1 MDSKPDS
8 TEGIFL
14 TLEGDDG
21 VGKSTQADLL
31 ASWVEQQGLTV
42 LRVHEPGG
50 TRLGE
55 KIRTLLL
62 DKDDDA
68 MTPLAELLLFE
79 AARAQVM
86 DEVIEPAL
94 ARGEVVVC
102 DRFTDSTLAYQGYG
116 RELGASLVRST
127 NDLACGGRYPDRT
140 LLLVLDDDV
149 ARGRVENRSADGA
162 GDRMESAGD
171 AFRARLRGGF
181 DEIAASEPERVHAID
196 ANGSVEQ
203 VHERICTD
211 LADLLSTAGA
221 GAENQTKLPRRH
233 LSCSADSGAE
243 ERS

>member
-8 TEGIFL
+8 TPGIFL

-31 ASWVEQQGLTV
+31 ASWLEQRGCTV

-62 DKDDDA
+62 DREDDA

-116 RELGASLVRST
+116 RELGASLVRPT

-149 ARGRVENRSADGA
+149 ARERVESRSADGA

-171 AFRARLRGGF
+171 AFRMRLRAGF
-181 DEIAASEPERVHAID
+181 DEIAAAEPERVRIVD

-203 VHERICTD
+203 VHERIREGI
-211 LADLLSTAGA
+211 ADLLG
-221 GAENQTKLPRRH
+221 GRDE
-233 LSCSADSGAE
+233 
-243 ERS
+243 

>member
-8 TEGIFL
+8 TPGIFL

-31 ASWVEQQGLTV
+31 ASWLEQRGYTV

-62 DKDDDA
+62 DREDDA

-149 ARGRVENRSADGA
+149 ARERVESRSADGT

-171 AFRARLRGGF
+171 AFRMRLRAGF
-181 DEIAASEPERVHAID
+181 DEIAAAEPERVRIVD

-203 VHERICTD
+203 VHERIREGI
-211 LADLLSTAGA
+211 ADLLG
-221 GAENQTKLPRRH
+221 GRDE
-233 LSCSADSGAE
+233 
-243 ERS
+243 

>member
-8 TEGIFL
+8 TPGIFL

-31 ASWVEQQGLTV
+31 ASWLEQRGYTV

-62 DKDDDA
+62 DREDDA

-140 LLLVLDDDV
+140 LLLVLDDNV
-149 ARGRVENRSADGA
+149 ARERVESRSADGA

-171 AFRARLRGGF
+171 AFRMRLRAGF
-181 DEIAASEPERVHAID
+181 DEIAAAEPERVRIVD

-203 VHERICTD
+203 VHERIREGI
-211 LADLLSTAGA
+211 ADLLG
-221 GAENQTKLPRRH
+221 GRDE
-233 LSCSADSGAE
+233 
-243 ERS
+243 

>member
-1 MDSKPDS
+1 MNNNADS

-31 ASWVEQQGLTV
+31 AKWLEEQGHVV

-55 KIRTLLL
+55 KIRALLL

-68 MTPLAELLLFE
+68 MVPLAELLLFE

-86 DEVIEPAL
+86 SEVIEPAL
-94 ARGEVVVC
+94 AAGSIVVC

-116 RELGASLVRST
+116 RELGAGLVRAT
-127 NDLACGGRYPDRT
+127 NDLACGGRYPTRT
-140 LLLVLDDDV
+140 LLLSLDPGI
-149 ARGRVENRSADGA
+149 ARGRVEGRSDDGT

-171 AFRARLRGGF
+171 EFRMRLRVGF
-181 DEIAASEPERVHAID
+181 EEIAAAEPERVHVID

-203 VHERICTD
+203 VHERIRAD
-211 LADLLSTAGA
+211 LADL
-221 GAENQTKLPRRH
+221 EWDKCPVH
-233 LSCSADSGAE
+233 LSQFSGAE

>member
-8 TEGIFL
+8 TPGIFL

-31 ASWVEQQGLTV
+31 ASWLEQRGCTV

-62 DKDDDA
+62 DREDDA
-68 MTPLAELLLFE
+68 MIPLAELLLFE

-86 DEVIEPAL
+86 DEAIEPAL

-149 ARGRVENRSADGA
+149 ARERVESRSADGT

-171 AFRARLRGGF
+171 AFRMRLRAGF
-181 DEIAASEPERVHAID
+181 DEIAAAEPERVRIVD

-203 VHERICTD
+203 VHERIREGI
-211 LADLLSTAGA
+211 ADLLG
-221 GAENQTKLPRRH
+221 GRDE
-233 LSCSADSGAE
+233 
-243 ERS
+243 

>member
-8 TEGIFL
+8 TPGIFL

-31 ASWVEQQGLTV
+31 ASWLEQRGCTV

-62 DKDDDA
+62 DREDDA

-86 DEVIEPAL
+86 DEVIEPTL

-149 ARGRVENRSADGA
+149 ARERVESRSADGA

-171 AFRARLRGGF
+171 AFRMRLRAGF
-181 DEIAASEPERVHAID
+181 DEIAAAEPERVRIVD

-203 VHERICTD
+203 VHERIREGI
-211 LADLLSTAGA
+211 ADLLG
-221 GAENQTKLPRRH
+221 GRDE
-233 LSCSADSGAE
+233 
-243 ERS
+243 

>member
-31 ASWVEQQGLTV
+31 ASWLEQQGRTV
-42 LRVHEPGG
+42 LCVHEPGG

-55 KIRTLLL
+55 KIRALLL
-62 DKDDDA
+62 DKEDDA

-116 RELGASLVRST
+116 RELGANLVRST

-149 ARGRVENRSADGA
+149 ARERVESRSADGT

-171 AFRARLRGGF
+171 AFRTRLRAGF
-181 DEIAASEPERVHAID
+181 GEIAAAEPERVRIVD

-203 VHERICTD
+203 VHERIRD
-211 LADLLSTAGA
+211 GIVDLLDLNLR
-221 GAENQTKLPRRH
+221 NQTKLPRRH
-233 LSCSADSGAE
+233 LSCSVDSGAE

>member
-8 TEGIFL
+8 TPGIFL

-21 VGKSTQADLL
+21 VGKSTQTDLL
-31 ASWVEQQGLTV
+31 ASWLEQRGCTV

-62 DKDDDA
+62 DREDDA

-149 ARGRVENRSADGA
+149 ARERVESRSADGT

-171 AFRARLRGGF
+171 AFRMRLRAGF
-181 DEIAASEPERVHAID
+181 DEIAAAEPERVRIVD

-203 VHERICTD
+203 VHERIREGI
-211 LADLLSTAGA
+211 ADLLG
-221 GAENQTKLPRRH
+221 GRDE
-233 LSCSADSGAE
+233 
-243 ERS
+243 

>member
-8 TEGIFL
+8 TPGIFL

-31 ASWVEQQGLTV
+31 ASWLEQRGCTV

-62 DKDDDA
+62 DREDDA

-140 LLLVLDDDV
+140 LLLVLDDNV
-149 ARGRVENRSADGA
+149 ARERVESRSADGA

-171 AFRARLRGGF
+171 AFRMRLRAGF
-181 DEIAASEPERVHAID
+181 DEIAAAEPERVRIVD
-196 ANGSVEQ
+196 SNGSVEQ
-203 VHERICTD
+203 VHERIREGI
-211 LADLLSTAGA
+211 ADLLG
-221 GAENQTKLPRRH
+221 GRDE
-233 LSCSADSGAE
+233 
-243 ERS
+243 

>member
-8 TEGIFL
+8 TPGIFL

-31 ASWVEQQGLTV
+31 ASWLEQRGCTV

-62 DKDDDA
+62 DREDDA

-149 ARGRVENRSADGA
+149 ARERVESRSADGT

-171 AFRARLRGGF
+171 AFRMRLRAGF
-181 DEIAASEPERVHAID
+181 DEIAAAEPERVRIVD

-203 VHERICTD
+203 VHERIREGI
-211 LADLLSTAGA
+211 ADLLG
-221 GAENQTKLPRRH
+221 GRDE
-233 LSCSADSGAE
+233 
-243 ERS
+243 

>member
-8 TEGIFL
+8 TPGIFL

-21 VGKSTQADLL
+21 VGKSTQVDLL
-31 ASWVEQQGLTV
+31 ASWLEQRGCTV

-62 DKDDDA
+62 DREDDA

-140 LLLVLDDDV
+140 LLLVLDDNV
-149 ARGRVENRSADGA
+149 ARERVESRSADGA

-171 AFRARLRGGF
+171 AFRMRLRAGF
-181 DEIAASEPERVHAID
+181 DEIAAAEPERVRIVD

-203 VHERICTD
+203 VHERIREGI
-211 LADLLSTAGA
+211 ADLLG
-221 GAENQTKLPRRH
+221 GRDE
-233 LSCSADSGAE
+233 
-243 ERS
+243 

>member
-1 MDSKPDS
+1 MNNNADS

-31 ASWVEQQGLTV
+31 AKWLEEQGHVV

-55 KIRTLLL
+55 KIRALLL

-68 MTPLAELLLFE
+68 MVPLAELLLFE
-79 AARAQVM
+79 AARAQVTS
-86 DEVIEPAL
+86 EVIEPAL
-94 ARGEVVVC
+94 AAGSIVVC

-116 RELGASLVRST
+116 RELGAGLVRAT
-127 NDLACGGRYPDRT
+127 NDLACGGRYPTRT
-140 LLLVLDDDV
+140 LLLSLDPGI
-149 ARGRVENRSADGA
+149 ARGRVEDRSDDGT

-171 AFRARLRGGF
+171 EFRMRLRVGF
-181 DEIAASEPERVHAID
+181 EEIAAAEPERVHVID

-203 VHERICTD
+203 VHERILAD
-211 LADLLSTAGA
+211 LADL
-221 GAENQTKLPRRH
+221 EWDKCPVH
-233 LSCSADSGAE
+233 LSQFSGAE

>member
-8 TEGIFL
+8 TPGIFL

-31 ASWVEQQGLTV
+31 ASWLEQRGCTV

-62 DKDDDA
+62 DREDDA

-149 ARGRVENRSADGA
+149 ARERVESRSADGT

-171 AFRARLRGGF
+171 AFRMRLRAGF
-181 DEIAASEPERVHAID
+181 DEIAAVEPERVRIVD

-203 VHERICTD
+203 VHERIREGI
-211 LADLLSTAGA
+211 ADLIG
-221 GAENQTKLPRRH
+221 GRDE
-233 LSCSADSGAE
+233 
-243 ERS
+243 

>member
-8 TEGIFL
+8 TPGIFL

-31 ASWVEQQGLTV
+31 ASWLEQRGYTV

-62 DKDDDA
+62 DREDDA

-149 ARGRVENRSADGA
+149 ARERVESRSADGA

-171 AFRARLRGGF
+171 AFRMRLRAGF
-181 DEIAASEPERVHAID
+181 DGIAAAEPERVRIVD

-203 VHERICTD
+203 VHERIREGI
-211 LADLLSTAGA
+211 ADLLG
-221 GAENQTKLPRRH
+221 GRDE
-233 LSCSADSGAE
+233 
-243 ERS
+243 

>member
-1 MDSKPDS
+1 MDGKSDS
-8 TEGIFL
+8 NEGLFL

-31 ASWVEQQGLTV
+31 AAWLEKRGHGV

-68 MTPLAELLLFE
+68 MAPLAELLLFE

-86 DEVIEPAL
+86 SEVIEPAL

-116 RELGASLVRST
+116 RELGAELVRAT
-127 NDLACGGRYPDRT
+127 NDLACGGRYPTRT
-140 LLLVLDDDV
+140 LLLALDPSV
-149 ARGRVENRSADGA
+149 ARERVEDRSTDGT
-162 GDRMESAGD
+162 GDRMEYAGD
-171 AFRARLRGGF
+171 AFRARLRAGF
-181 DEIAASEPERVHAID
+181 DEIAAAEPQRVHVID
-196 ANGSVEQ
+196 ANGSVAQ
-203 VHERICTD
+203 VHERICAD
-211 LADLLSTAGA
+211 IADLLG
-221 GAENQTKLPRRH
+221 GRDE
-233 LSCSADSGAE
+233 
-243 ERS
+243 

>member
-8 TEGIFL
+8 TPGIFL

-31 ASWVEQQGLTV
+31 ASWLEQRGCTV

-62 DKDDDA
+62 DREDDA

-94 ARGEVVVC
+94 VRGEVVVC

-149 ARGRVENRSADGA
+149 ARERVESRSADGA

-171 AFRARLRGGF
+171 AFRMRLRAGF
-181 DEIAASEPERVHAID
+181 DEIAAAEPERVRIVD

-203 VHERICTD
+203 VHERIREGI
-211 LADLLSTAGA
+211 ADLLG
-221 GAENQTKLPRRH
+221 GRDE
-233 LSCSADSGAE
+233 
-243 ERS
+243 

>member
-1 MDSKPDS
+1 MDGNADS

-31 ASWVEQQGLTV
+31 AACLEERGHTV

-55 KIRTLLL
+55 KIRALLL

-68 MTPLAELLLFE
+68 MAPLAELLLFE

-86 DEVIEPAL
+86 AEVVEPAL

-116 RELGASLVRST
+116 RELGADLVRST
-127 NDLACGGRYPDRT
+127 NDLACGGRYPTRT

-149 ARGRVENRSADGA
+149 ARERVESRAADGA

-171 AFRARLRGGF
+171 AFRARLRVGF
-181 DEIAASEPERVHAID
+181 EQIAAAEPQRVHVID
-196 ANGSVEQ
+196 ASGSVEQ
-203 VHERICTD
+203 VHGRVLADI
-211 LADLLSTAGA
+211 ADLLGHVRREGA
-221 GAENQTKLPRRH
+221 HE
-233 LSCSADSGAE
+233 
-243 ERS
+243 

>member
-8 TEGIFL
+8 TPGIFL

-31 ASWVEQQGLTV
+31 ASWLEQRGYTV

-62 DKDDDA
+62 DREDDA

-86 DEVIEPAL
+86 NEVIEPAL

-149 ARGRVENRSADGA
+149 ARERVESRSADGT

-171 AFRARLRGGF
+171 AFRMRLRAGF
-181 DEIAASEPERVHAID
+181 DEIAAAEPERVRIVD

-203 VHERICTD
+203 VHERIREGI
-211 LADLLSTAGA
+211 ADLLG
-221 GAENQTKLPRRH
+221 GRDE
-233 LSCSADSGAE
+233 
-243 ERS
+243 

>member
-1 MDSKPDS
+1 MDSNADS
-8 TEGIFL
+8 MPGIFL

-31 ASWVEQQGLTV
+31 ASWLEQQGRTV

-55 KIRTLLL
+55 KIRALLL
-62 DKDDDA
+62 DKEDDA
-68 MTPLAELLLFE
+68 MAPLAELLLFE

-116 RELGASLVRST
+116 RELGAGLVRST
-127 NDLACGGRYPDRT
+127 NDLACGGRYPDCT
-140 LLLVLDDDV
+140 LLLALDPDV
-149 ARGRVENRSADGA
+149 ARNRVEGRSTDGT
-162 GDRMESAGD
+162 GDRMESAGE
-171 AFRARLRGGF
+171 AFRARLRSGF
-181 DEIAASEPERVHAID
+181 EAIAASEPGRVHVID
-196 ANGSVEQ
+196 ADGSVDE
-203 VHERICTD
+203 VHGRICSD
-211 LADLLSTAGA
+211 LADLLDL
-221 GAENQTKLPRRH
+221 NLRDQTKSPRRH
-233 LSCSADSGAE
+233 VSCSVDSGVE

>member
-8 TEGIFL
+8 TPGIFL

-31 ASWVEQQGLTV
+31 ASWLEQRGCTV

-62 DKDDDA
+62 DREDDA

-149 ARGRVENRSADGA
+149 ARERVESRSADGT

-171 AFRARLRGGF
+171 AFRMRLRAGF
-181 DEIAASEPERVHAID
+181 DEIAAAEPERVRIVD

-203 VHERICTD
+203 VHERIREGI
-211 LADLLSTAGA
+211 ADLIG
-221 GAENQTKLPRRH
+221 GRDE
-233 LSCSADSGAE
+233 
-243 ERS
+243 

>member
-8 TEGIFL
+8 TPGIFL

-31 ASWVEQQGLTV
+31 ASWLEQRGCTV

-62 DKDDDA
+62 DREDDA

-127 NDLACGGRYPDRT
+127 NDLACGGRYPERT

-149 ARGRVENRSADGA
+149 ARERVESRSADGT

-171 AFRARLRGGF
+171 AFRMRLRAGF
-181 DEIAASEPERVHAID
+181 DEIAAAEPERVRIVD

-203 VHERICTD
+203 VHERIREGI
-211 LADLLSTAGA
+211 ADLLG
-221 GAENQTKLPRRH
+221 GRDE
-233 LSCSADSGAE
+233 
-243 ERS
+243 

>member
-8 TEGIFL
+8 TPGIFL

-31 ASWVEQQGLTV
+31 ASWLEQRGYTV

-62 DKDDDA
+62 DREDDA

-140 LLLVLDDDV
+140 LLLVLDDNV
-149 ARGRVENRSADGA
+149 ARERVESRSADGA

-171 AFRARLRGGF
+171 AFRMRLRAGF
-181 DEIAASEPERVHAID
+181 DEIAAAEPERVRIVD
-196 ANGSVEQ
+196 SNGSVEQ
-203 VHERICTD
+203 VHERIREGI
-211 LADLLSTAGA
+211 ADLLG
-221 GAENQTKLPRRH
+221 GRDE
-233 LSCSADSGAE
+233 
-243 ERS
+243 

>member
-8 TEGIFL
+8 TPGIFL

-31 ASWVEQQGLTV
+31 ASWLEQRGCTV

-62 DKDDDA
+62 DREDDA

-140 LLLVLDDDV
+140 LLLVLDDNV
-149 ARGRVENRSADGA
+149 ARERVESRSADGA

-171 AFRARLRGGF
+171 AFRMRLRAGF
-181 DEIAASEPERVHAID
+181 DEIAAAEPERVRIVD

-203 VHERICTD
+203 VHERIREGI
-211 LADLLSTAGA
+211 ADLLG
-221 GAENQTKLPRRH
+221 GRDE
-233 LSCSADSGAE
+233 
-243 ERS
+243 

>member
-8 TEGIFL
+8 TPGIFL

-31 ASWVEQQGLTV
+31 ASWLEQRGCTV

-62 DKDDDA
+62 DREDDA

-149 ARGRVENRSADGA
+149 ARERVESRSADGT
-162 GDRMESAGD
+162 GDRMESAGG
-171 AFRARLRGGF
+171 AFRTRLRAGF
-181 DEIAASEPERVHAID
+181 DEIATAEPERVRIVD

-203 VHERICTD
+203 VHERIREGI
-211 LADLLSTAGA
+211 ADLLG
-221 GAENQTKLPRRH
+221 GRDE
-233 LSCSADSGAE
+233 
-243 ERS
+243 

>member
-1 MDSKPDS
+1 MDSNADS
-8 TEGIFL
+8 TPGIFL

-31 ASWVEQQGLTV
+31 ASWLEQQGRTV

-55 KIRTLLL
+55 KIRALLL
-62 DKDDDA
+62 DKEDDA
-68 MTPLAELLLFE
+68 MAPLAELLLFE

-116 RELGASLVRST
+116 RELGAGLVRST

-140 LLLVLDDDV
+140 LLLALDPDV
-149 ARGRVENRSADGA
+149 ARNRVEGRLTDGT
-162 GDRMESAGD
+162 GDRMESAGEV
-171 AFRARLRGGF
+171 FRARLRSGF
-181 DEIAASEPERVHAID
+181 EAIAASEPGRVHVID
-196 ANGSVEQ
+196 ADGNVDE
-203 VHERICTD
+203 VHGRICSD
-211 LADLLSTAGA
+211 LADLLDL
-221 GAENQTKLPRRH
+221 NLRDQTKPPRQH
-233 LSCSADSGAE
+233 LSCSVDSGVE

>member
-8 TEGIFL
+8 TPGIFL

-31 ASWVEQQGLTV
+31 ASWLEQRGCTV

-62 DKDDDA
+62 DREDDA
-68 MTPLAELLLFE
+68 MIPLAELLLFE

-149 ARGRVENRSADGA
+149 ARERVESRSADGT

-171 AFRARLRGGF
+171 AFRMRLRAGF
-181 DEIAASEPERVHAID
+181 DEIAAAEPERVRIVD

-203 VHERICTD
+203 VHERIREGI
-211 LADLLSTAGA
+211 ADLLG
-221 GAENQTKLPRRH
+221 GRDE
-233 LSCSADSGAE
+233 
-243 ERS
+243 